1 VRRALKSVRRFV
13 VVTFVRLAGGVVG
26 LLPPRAARRLGRF
39 TGAVVFRFSRRDRQ
53 RALGHLELAYG
64 DELSEAE
71 RRRIAGS
78 SFANLTGSLIEL
90 FSLSWRGPA
99 GVMKLIGPDEDIST
113 LEKPIAEG
121 RGVLLF
127 SAHFNNWELMGAYFA
142 ARGLPV
148 KAIGRRLNDRRLDA
162 MITRWRSRM
171 GVETIYQEAGAR
183 PPLRH
188 LREGGLLAL
197 LADQD
202 VPRLA
207 GEFVEFF
214 GREAYT
220 MTGPAALAV
229 TAKAVSVGA
238 FLVRKGDRHRLIC
251 TEAIEPPASGSKKER
266 VLELTRRYTAEIER
280 FVRAHPEQWA
290 WMHRRWRSK
299 KVDVKAGAG
308 EA

>member
-1 VRRALKSVRRFV
+1 MVAFL
-13 VVTFVRLAGGVVG
+13 RLAAAAVG
-26 LLPPRAARRLGRF
+26 LLPPRAARRLGRCF
-39 TGAVVFRFSRRDRQ
+39 GAVAFRLSRRDRR
-53 RALGHLELAYG
+53 RALENLKTAYG
-64 DELSEAE
+64 DGLPEAE
-71 RRRIAGS
+71 RRRIARASITNLCGS
-78 SFANLTGSLIEL
+78 MFEL

-99 GVMKLIGPDEDIST
+99 GVMKLVGPDEDVSA

-127 SAHFNNWELMGAYFA
+127 SAHFNNWELMGAYMA

-229 TAKAVSVGA
+229 TAKAVSVGV
-238 FLVRKGDRHRLIC
+238 FLVRKGDRHRLVC
-251 TEAIEPPASGSKKER
+251 TEAIEPPASGTKKER

-280 FVRAHPEQWA
+280 IVRVHPEQWA

-299 KVDVKAGAG
+299 KVDVKPVAG